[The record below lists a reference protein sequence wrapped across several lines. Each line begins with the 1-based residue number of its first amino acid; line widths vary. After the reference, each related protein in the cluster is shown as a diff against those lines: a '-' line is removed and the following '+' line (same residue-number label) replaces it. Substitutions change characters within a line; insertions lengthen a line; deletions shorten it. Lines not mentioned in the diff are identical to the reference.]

1 MNALARAGPGMLAGN
16 HSQDERLTRLALRLG
31 ERHLGLTWP
40 NPSVGAV
47 VVDQADGDC
56 RIVAQGITQPGGRP
70 HAERVALESAGAAAK
85 GATLYVSL
93 EPCSHHGKTPP
104 CTDAILASGVARVVT
119 ALEDPDPRVSGR
131 GNSRLRQAG
140 VTVVTGYLAEEARRA
155 HRGHIT
161 RVKEGRPAIALKL
174 ARTADGFAGRRARER
189 LMITGEGA
197 NARVHLMRAHADA
210 VLVGISTVLADD
222 PLLTV
227 RLAGLE
233 HRSPPRVVLDS
244 RLRIPLTSRLVAGA
258 TEIPTWII
266 ATLTAPAEA
275 EQALVE
281 RGAEVLRVGADPAGR
296 PNLPDA
302 MRLLGTRGLTRLF
315 CEGGPELAEALA
327 LAGLLDEVCLVTSSV
342 TSGGDV
348 PALRPGLSAT
358 LGALRAS
365 GEEAVGADHFAFY
378 ERP

>member
-1 MNALARAGPGMLAGN
+1 M
-16 HSQDERLTRLALRLG
+16 
-31 ERHLGLTWP
+31 
-40 NPSVGAV
+40 
-47 VVDQADGDC
+47 
-56 RIVAQGITQPGGRP
+56 
-70 HAERVALESAGAAAK
+70 
-85 GATLYVSL
+85 
-93 EPCSHHGKTPP
+93 
-104 CTDAILASGVARVVT
+104 
-119 ALEDPDPRVSGR
+119 
-131 GNSRLRQAG
+131 
-140 VTVVTGYLAEEARRA
+140 
-155 HRGHIT
+155 
-161 RVKEGRPAIALKL
+161 
-174 ARTADGFAGRRARER
+174 
-189 LMITGEGA
+189 
-197 NARVHLMRAHADA
+197 
-210 VLVGISTVLADD
+210 LADD

>member
-1 MNALARAGPGMLAGN
+1 MNALARAAPGMLAGN

-47 VVDQADGDC
+47 VVDQTDGDC

-174 ARTADGFAGRRARER
+174 ARTADGFAGAPRRRAPDDHRRRRECPCSSDA
-189 LMITGEGA
+189 GA
-197 NARVHLMRAHADA
+197 CRCGPRGDFHGACGRSAPDRSPCRASNTA
-210 VLVGISTVLADD
+210 
-222 PLLTV
+222 P
-227 RLAGLE
+227 RLA
-233 HRSPPRVVLDS
+233 SS
-244 RLRIPLTSRLVAGA
+244 S
-258 TEIPTWII
+258 
-266 ATLTAPAEA
+266 TAACA
-275 EQALVE
+275 C
-281 RGAEVLRVGADPAGR
+281 R
-296 PNLPDA
+296 
-302 MRLLGTRGLTRLF
+302 
-315 CEGGPELAEALA
+315 
-327 LAGLLDEVCLVTSSV
+327 
-342 TSGGDV
+342 
-348 PALRPGLSAT
+348 
-358 LGALRAS
+358 
-365 GEEAVGADHFAFY
+365 
-378 ERP
+378 